1 GASIDVGTDGAQ
13 TSRTLLVWDLS
24 SIVPSNAIVQS
35 AKLGLYLQG
44 ETTTTP
50 LNVGVHHVTTPW
62 TVSATWNEADTGIAW
77 STPGGDFVAAP
88 DATATVGGTP
98 AVPATWDVTNLVQGR
113 ANGSIVNDGMILE
126 ASDGTNVLQFATTSA
141 PQTSQ
146 MPYLDVTYDEIG
158 RASCRERV

>member
-1 GASIDVGTDGAQ
+1 HWLADQHRTWPVTVDPSFIANGADRECFIRDGVDSSSSFCGGASIDVGTDGTQ

-77 STPGGDFVAAP
+77 STPGGDFVA
-88 DATATVGGTP
+88 
-98 AVPATWDVTNLVQGR
+98 
-113 ANGSIVNDGMILE
+113 
-126 ASDGTNVLQFATTSA
+126 
-141 PQTSQ
+141 
-146 MPYLDVTYDEIG
+146 
-158 RASCRERV
+158 